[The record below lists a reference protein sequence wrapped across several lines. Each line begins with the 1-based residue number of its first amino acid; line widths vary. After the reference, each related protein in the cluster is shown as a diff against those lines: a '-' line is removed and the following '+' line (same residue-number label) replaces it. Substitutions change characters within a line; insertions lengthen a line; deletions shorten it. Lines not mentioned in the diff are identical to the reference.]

1 MKHSWI
7 ILGLL
12 LLLIASVSFLFYL
25 LAQGAVMS
33 VPLLLLL
40 WLLLFGIFALVG
52 GIAWLAGW
60 LPRKKK
66 SGNSTAAS

>member
-12 LLLIASVSFLFYL
+12 LLLVASVGLLFYL
-25 LAQGAVMS
+25 LAQGAVWS

-40 WLLLFGIFALVG
+40 WLLLFGIFGLVG
-52 GIAWLAGW
+52 GIARLAGW

-66 SGNSTAAS
+66 S

>member
-12 LLLIASVSFLFYL
+12 LLLIASVSLLVYL
-25 LAQGAVMS
+25 LAEGVVMRS
-33 VPLLLLL
+33 VP
-40 WLLLFGIFALVG
+40 WLLLVWLLFFGTLALVG

-66 SGNSTAAS
+66 SGNSTA